1 MNSPSPQR
9 SIVSQRTS
17 ITLHELSHAIAIG
30 LGASMTPD
38 GVGSAKW
45 HFDMRHGPPRNRL
58 PMAFHAKAVAAPAA
72 LCRQDP
78 LKPVPLDEVEVPQM
92 ADYGYSPLARPVLVF
107 VEKVTKPLLPDEM
120 AHGRTAEGE
129 CLFWRLV
136 STDSCEAAHC
146 GALLT
151 MRALHCDR
159 RLEIV
164 DERSGERVRHFGMI
178 NAKRIAPFDRSVM
191 VEVEGVRVVPP
202 PTPPE
207 GARGSGGGGSGGG
220 GSGGGG
226 SGGRGSGK
234 ARLVFRSEEAM
245 PRRPSQGGAL
255 HQLIYIQTTRGREL
269 LMDFTGPQYGVEDC
283 LAATGT
289 PCWRCEVGQEAKA
302 GYELSGGV
310 APFSEPQIHPGVLDN
325 QMHSLIGNWVR
336 DSALGVLAHR
346 DAAGLPLG

>member
-1 MNSPSPQR
+1 
-9 SIVSQRTS
+9 
-17 ITLHELSHAIAIG
+17 
-30 LGASMTPD
+30 MTPD

-151 MRALHCDR
+151 MRALHCER

-191 VEVEGVRVVPP
+191 VERDGVRVVPP
-202 PTPPE
+202 PAE
-207 GARGSGGGGSGGG
+207 GARGDD
-220 GSGGGG
+220 
-226 SGGRGSGK
+226 
-234 ARLVFRSEEAM
+234 
-245 PRRPSQGGAL
+245 GA
-255 HQLIYIQTTRGREL
+255 
-269 LMDFTGPQYGVEDC
+269 
-283 LAATGT
+283 
-289 PCWRCEVGQEAKA
+289 
-302 GYELSGGV
+302 
-310 APFSEPQIHPGVLDN
+310 
-325 QMHSLIGNWVR
+325 
-336 DSALGVLAHR
+336 
-346 DAAGLPLG
+346 